1 MNILKRIFR
10 NWLVQ
15 GRWILMFSVIL
26 SMALAAITFFQK
38 QPKKFEARIY
48 GCTSLLNFQSMFDY
62 FGPVVNSMK
71 NNQKDITAKYLNVK
85 ESELKFVDAIILDH
99 INQVVEEADIR
110 YEFTIITIFREDT
123 TGSYKVGDALVNFI
137 KNNSFLVTKSAQKKK
152 ALNDNKQILQNEVK
166 RVDSILNSFKDRNTA
181 YYETLRQRRVDLML
195 QLNQYLE
202 KHNEFYDV
210 KVFYG
215 FDKTGQWVADE
226 SKWIKMLVYYLS
238 ASFLI
243 TFLFAIFRDKS
254 IIRDVKN
261 GLSKSGVI

>member
-1 MNILKRIFR
+1 MNILKRIFH

-15 GRWILMFSVIL
+15 GRWILMLSVVL
-26 SMALAAITFFQK
+26 SMALAAVTFFQK

-62 FGPVVNSMK
+62 FGPVVNSIK
-71 NNQKDITAKYLNVK
+71 NNQKDITAKYLNLK
-85 ESELKFVDAIILDH
+85 ESDLKHVDAIILDH

-110 YEFTIITIFREDT
+110 YEFTIVAIFREDT
-123 TGSYKVGDALVNFI
+123 TGSYKIGQALVNFI
-137 KNNSFLVTKSAQKKK
+137 KNNSFLVTKCAQKKK
-152 ALNDNKQILQNEVK
+152 AFNDNKQILQNEVQ
-166 RVDSILNSFKDRNTA
+166 RVDSILLSFNDKNTA
-181 YYETLRQRRVDLML
+181 YCETLRQRRVDLML

-202 KHNEFYDV
+202 KHDEFYDV

-226 SKWIKMLVYYLS
+226 SKWIKMLVYYLT
-238 ASFLI
+238 ASFAI
-243 TFLFAIFRDKS
+243 TFLISIFRDKS
-254 IIRDVKN
+254 LLRDLKN